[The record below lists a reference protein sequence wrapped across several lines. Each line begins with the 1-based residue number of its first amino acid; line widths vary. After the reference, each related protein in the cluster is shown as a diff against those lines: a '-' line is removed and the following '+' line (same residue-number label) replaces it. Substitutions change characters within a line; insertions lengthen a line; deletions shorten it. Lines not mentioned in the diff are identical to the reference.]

1 LKWCGRGFAAT
12 ALHLNHAL
20 TEGLES
26 GEGSRCMPTEC
37 SAVLAAS
44 RVKLRCATPLRALDP
59 AARGAGLS
67 VQTAL
72 AVSVVEIK
80 EKIMKRK
87 NKITIELPI
96 EFIELCE
103 GDGVT
108 PEIVLRGFIADLA
121 GIHNWVANPRADG
134 YSSNGSDERSMAQ
147 EYYERVGYPY
157 WHK

>member
-1 LKWCGRGFAAT
+1 
-12 ALHLNHAL
+12 
-20 TEGLES
+20 
-26 GEGSRCMPTEC
+26 
-37 SAVLAAS
+37 
-44 RVKLRCATPLRALDP
+44 
-59 AARGAGLS
+59 
-67 VQTAL
+67 
-72 AVSVVEIK
+72 
-80 EKIMKRK
+80 MKRK
-87 NKITIELPI
+87 NKITIELPT

-103 GDGVT
+103 ADGVT

>member
-1 LKWCGRGFAAT
+1 
-12 ALHLNHAL
+12 
-20 TEGLES
+20 
-26 GEGSRCMPTEC
+26 MPTEG

-59 AARGAGLS
+59 SARGAGLN

-72 AVSVVEIK
+72 ASRAVSTK

-121 GIHNWVANPRADG
+121 GIHNWAANPRADG
-134 YSSNGSDERSMAQ
+134 YGSNGSDERSMAQ

-157 WHK
+157 WNK